1 MNSAVRNSDARSSL
15 TFCHPAL
22 LLQSPQTPTSP
33 QLDPAPKAAHL
44 LASWNHELR
53 LSLSDQLGSSPR
65 PLRPELGPIILWSE
79 ALTLGSDPR
88 TTSRICGVLVQA
100 SYSSYIFC
108 QVRESTPKCIS
119 GIRAQNTQS
128 QVINPPVG
136 GVDQKRNLL
145 ETEKVLGSI
154 ASI

>member
-1 MNSAVRNSDARSSL
+1 MTSWVPP
-15 TFCHPAL
+15 HPA
-22 LLQSPQTPTSP
+22 P
-33 QLDPAPKAAHL
+33 
-44 LASWNHELR
+44 
-53 LSLSDQLGSSPR
+53 
-65 PLRPELGPIILWSE
+65 RPELGLIILWSE

-88 TTSRICGVLVQA
+88 ICGFLVQA

-108 QVRESTPKCIS
+108 QVRESMPKCIS
-119 GIRAQNTQS
+119 GIRTQNTQS

-145 ETEKVLGSI
+145 EMEKVLGSI